1 MLGRLIVVLFGV
13 LGAGGLAQ
21 GPEIASQYQ
30 QRLGGAVS
38 ELETVIRQFD
48 ADVAN
53 NGLTRPAAIDVYQK
67 SPEAFLRDRG
77 RSMEIALKRY
87 DSLKNQIEGFEGAS
101 DLYKPVYMIMNA
113 DKTVLEGV
121 RKDYT
126 LGLPVTTSGIAYGV
140 IGAFLGAFFGMFLR
154 MLAGSGKAAV
164 PSRSGR

>member
-1 MLGRLIVVLFGV
+1 MIGRLIVLLFGM

-30 QRLGGAVS
+30 QRLGGAVA

-53 NGLTRPAAIDVYQK
+53 NGLTRTEAIGLYQK

-77 RSMEIALKRY
+77 RSMETVLARY
-87 DSLKNQIEGFEGAS
+87 DSLKRQIEGFQGAS

-121 RKDYT
+121 RADYT
-126 LGLPVTTSGIAYGV
+126 PGLPVMTSGFAYGGF
-140 IGAFLGAFFGMFLR
+140 GALLGALFGAFLR